1 MARKLT
7 SPTMGVHWR
16 SSAGAAYAAFA
27 LRAKA
32 GCQLW
37 LWLWLCK
44 AVNLR
49 ALFMHKLLGFAQSC
63 PK

>member
-1 MARKLT
+1 
-7 SPTMGVHWR
+7 MGVHWR